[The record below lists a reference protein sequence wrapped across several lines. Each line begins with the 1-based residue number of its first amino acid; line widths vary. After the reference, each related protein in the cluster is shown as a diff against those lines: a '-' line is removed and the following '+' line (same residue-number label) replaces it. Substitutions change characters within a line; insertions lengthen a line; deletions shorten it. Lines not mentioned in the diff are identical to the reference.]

1 MAYVGAAQRRQGV
14 YCQEHWEAVGYPLL
28 NSRYHYTVKDIFV
41 EGTLVET
48 YQALTKVEREIA
60 YIFEVPPEASVIGFT
75 AKVGNTVVEAI
86 VDEKAEADKKYQ
98 AAKSAGVQAW
108 KLDKVNEEVFQISL
122 GAVSPNSTIE
132 VRVTYVYVISSDTIE
147 DSVRLTIPA
156 GLAARP
162 RAGPASVTTVPTAP
176 TGSDAVI
183 ITVGIEVDRSE
194 MIFDLNCLTHHAS
207 ITNGFSDNSFKALT
221 PVEKRKVY
229 KQWKSYVEF
238 TSSTFLKH
246 HFVLS
251 WTVPRI
257 DQAHCIVEQLSPPLP
272 GQSPT
277 LALALTLVSNLRL
290 SVEEH
295 EYIFL
300 VDYSGSMEG
309 SRIKMAN
316 SVVETML
323 NQLPSHTGSTFNIYN
338 FNTSAWSI
346 VAGGKSIVYDKKNVS
361 TAVSNFRV
369 SATGGTNIDAAL
381 TTVLNQRDA
390 SKRRC
395 SIIVISD
402 GLDWG
407 VTAAMRTV
415 QQHAATAADQSKLL
429 RVFVMGLGND
439 VSRGMC
445 EGLARAGAGAT
456 AYISETLLQDRDHG
470 KEKAET
476 LINAINYAPVRVRS
490 IDWHVDPAPA
500 KSGGGGSAADG
511 ENQGSRPKPNQAEL
525 GAVAKGDNLPPP
537 KAIQQAPLPGTMFWA
552 IRSYWYAI
560 VDGASKDSSV
570 TINYDIPGSGSA
582 KHTIEVGKRFE
593 TNGRLIHSL
602 AAHAL
607 IQTFEQKLLT
617 QTNQTDKYWTEAEIV
632 RLGKKYSLASSQ
644 TSFVATM
651 NGTGKITYMAGNAS
665 QSKQSLLSAVPV
677 DNNSSL
683 SFVSTQASP
692 AAAAAPPAKFFSTTS
707 MAQEAEPFATRMA
720 VPLPVYIDEADADA
734 GDAAPGA
741 AATAGADNL
750 SAIISTQSGNG
761 AFDSATIERVA
772 FPSTGVP
779 AIPAFISSLDGRD
792 NVKEQIWLAVCAMA
806 YFRQKEAGREREW
819 SGARDKAGEF
829 VKTTL
834 CCVFGVDAG
843 RSEEILTNSL
853 DDAEGYF

>member
-1 MAYVGAAQRRQGV
+1 MAYVGPAQRRQGV
-14 YCQEHWEAVGYPLL
+14 YCREHWEAVGYPLL
-28 NSRYHYTVKDIFV
+28 NSRYHYTVKDVFV
-41 EGTLVET
+41 RATLVET
-48 YQALTKVEREIA
+48 YQAQTNVEREIA

-75 AKVGNTVVEAI
+75 AKVGNTVVKAI

-98 AAKSAGVQAW
+98 AAKTAGVQAW

-132 VRVTYVYVISSDTIE
+132 VHVDYVYVISSDTIE

-156 GLAARP
+156 GLADRP
-162 RAGPASVTTVPTAP
+162 GSGPASVTTVPTAP

-183 ITVGIEVDRSE
+183 ITVSIEVERSE

-207 ITNGFSDNSFKALT
+207 ITNGFSDNSFKALS
-221 PVEKRKVY
+221 PVEKRKAY

-257 DQAHCIVEQLSPPLP
+257 DQGRCIVEQLSPTLP

-277 LALALTLVSNLRL
+277 LALALTLVSNLSL
-290 SVEEH
+290 NVDEH

-300 VDYSGSMEG
+300 VDYSGSMAG

-316 SVVETML
+316 NVVENML
-323 NQLPSHTGSTFNIYN
+323 SQLPSHTGSTFNIYN

-346 VAGGKSIVYDKKNVS
+346 LAGGKSVVYDQKNAS
-361 TAVSNFRV
+361 AAVSSFRV

-381 TTVLNQRDA
+381 TKVLNERDA
-390 SKRRC
+390 SKRR
-395 SIIVISD
+395 SSVIVITD

-415 QQHAATAADQSKLL
+415 QQHAATAAGQSKLL

-470 KEKAET
+470 KAKAET
-476 LINAINYAPVRVRS
+476 LVNAINYAPVRVRS

-500 KSGGGGSAADG
+500 KAGGGGGGGGDG
-511 ENQGSRPKPNQAEL
+511 ENKASRPKPNQAQL

-560 VDGASKDSSV
+560 VDGTSRDSSV

-582 KHTIEVGKRFE
+582 KRTIEVPKSFE
-593 TNGRLIHSL
+593 IDERVIHSV

-617 QTNQTDKYWTEAEIV
+617 QTNPTDKYWTEAEIV
-632 RLGKKYSLASSQ
+632 RLGKRYGLASSQ

-651 NGTGKITYMAGNAS
+651 NGTGEITYTAGNAT
-665 QSKQSLLSAVPV
+665 QAKQSLLAGVPV

-683 SFVSTQASP
+683 GFVSAQASP
-692 AAAAAPPAKFFSTTS
+692 APAAAPQARFMS
-707 MAQEAEPFATRMA
+707 MAMESEPFSTRMA
-720 VPLPVYIDEADADA
+720 VPQPPYIDDAHADA
-734 GDAAPGA
+734 GVAAPGA
-741 AATAGADNL
+741 AAGAGADNL
-750 SAIISTQSGNG
+750 SAIISAQSGNG
-761 AFDSATIERVA
+761 AFDSAIIERVV

-779 AIPAFISSLDGRD
+779 AIPAFISSLEGRD

-819 SGARDKAGEF
+819 SDAGDKAGAF

-843 RSEEILTNSL
+843 RSGEILSNSL